1 MPDTEILISAVS
13 RIDIV
18 QLFAGDSGQLIDLSY
33 VGGFPVRHMEAGEEP
48 GDMQGNTFS
57 DPHSPPIGQSGDP
70 FRELSHLFFRIIFT
84 GDDKGRQFYMTGTD
98 SPFYKSQDSFQVSLQ
113 HIFVITLGEA
123 FQVDIHGVDKGQ
135 ELLQYVQLSR
145 PVRDEDIFHAFFMDE
160 LCRIE
165 DKLIS
170 DQGFIVSKCDADVA
184 LLPVIRG
191 CPGEFFRCQTLCGI
205 RKAHGFC

>member
-1 MPDTEILISAVS
+1 MA
-13 RIDIV
+13 
-18 QLFAGDSGQLIDLSY
+18 
-33 VGGFPVRHMEAGEEP
+33 
-48 GDMQGNTFS
+48 
-57 DPHSPPIGQSGDP
+57 
-70 FRELSHLFFRIIFT
+70 
-84 GDDKGRQFYMTGTD
+84 GTD